1 MFSLAVTS
9 CSINNGGCDQICVD
23 TSGSVVCQ
31 CQSGYDLR
39 DGTRCIGIVQ
49 LVLCVCSLLFYIFS
63 SLLIVIASTKIFV
76 LFLGIFH
83 VIYQSIISYR
93 YK

>member
-1 MFSLAVTS
+1 MTS
-9 CSINNGGCDQICVD
+9 CSIDNGGCDQICVD

-49 LVLCVCSLLFYIFS
+49 LVLCVCSLLFSINCYSQYKNICT
-63 SLLIVIASTKIFV
+63 IV
-76 LFLGIFH
+76 FLGILH
-83 VIYQSIISYR
+83 VSYQ
-93 YK
+93 